1 MIILVTGTPGTGKS
15 TLAMEISKELSLK
28 LVSVSSL
35 VIERKLYFDYD
46 QLRKSYVMDEE
57 RLVKVLKEEV
67 RDGAVVETIYPSVVE
82 NPDKVILLRK
92 DPRVLYQ
99 ELMKRGWSELKSAE
113 NAMAEAIGYV
123 ASEAWETFKNV
134 CEIDVTN
141 RSVEETKRISMNC
154 EESRKVDWLTEKG
167 IEEFLTFL
175 DNVITRNV
183 EH

>member
-1 MIILVTGTPGTGKS
+1 MIVVVTGTPGTGKS
-15 TLAMEISKELSLK
+15 TLAKAISEEFSLK
-28 LVSVSSL
+28 LISVSSL

-57 RLVKVLKEEV
+57 RLKNVLREEIKG
-67 RDGAVVETIYPSVVE
+67 GAVVETIYPSVVE

-99 ELMKRGWSELKSAE
+99 ELLKRGWSELKSAE

-123 ASEAWETFKNV
+123 ASEAWETFKDV
-134 CEIDVTN
+134 CEIDVTDK
-141 RSVEETKRISMNC
+141 SIEETKRISMNC
-154 EESRKVDWLTEKG
+154 DSQKVDWLTVKG
-167 IEEFLTFL
+167 IEGFLTFL
-175 DNVITRNV
+175 DNVITRNA